1 MCLFFDRP
9 TFLSDK
15 ADFGEN
21 ASGPSSQEFIIFKI
35 AKGSKKIKFSW
46 INYSTYWINQTSQ
59 AFKHKTTMT
68 LNS

>member
-15 ADFGEN
+15 ANFGEN
-21 ASGPSSQEFIIFKI
+21 VSGPSSQEFIIFKI

-46 INYSTYWINQTSQ
+46 INYSTY
-59 AFKHKTTMT
+59 
-68 LNS
+68 